1 MRKLFDFVYADHE
14 VTAKKYAQ
22 LINDRGG
29 TVMAISLGVAARFCI
44 WFTVPEHTDG
54 TPTIA
59 DVIREVIVKGK

>member
-14 VTAKKYAQ
+14 VTAKKFAQ

-29 TVMAISLGVAARFCI
+29 TVMAISPGVAARFCI

-54 TPTIA
+54 SPTIA
-59 DVIREVIVKGK
+59 DVIREAIVNGK